1 MADLNM
7 FPELLQRV
15 RTGDDQAA
23 MELVRRYE
31 PLIRREVRI
40 HLRDRRL
47 SRLLDSMD
55 VCQSVLGSFFVRIA
69 AGQYDLE
76 RPEQLLALLVKMTRN
91 KLVSA
96 ARRGQ
101 AQQRDLRRNSP
112 LGEAELAEVEDPG
125 PSPSR
130 MIEGQDLLARFQR
143 GLTEEE
149 RRLADLRSEGMSWPQ
164 IAERLGGTA
173 QARRV
178 QFSRA
183 VERVTR
189 EMGLDAD

>member
-1 MADLNM
+1 MAELDT
-7 FPELLQRV
+7 FRELLQRV
-15 RTGDDQAA
+15 RAGDNQAA
-23 MELVRRYE
+23 MALVRQYE

-40 HLRDRRL
+40 HLRDQRL
-47 SRLLDSMD
+47 SRLFDSLD
-55 VCQSVLGSFFVRIA
+55 VCQSVLASFFVRTA

-76 RPEQLLALLVKMTRN
+76 RPEQLVALLTKMTRN

-96 ARRGQ
+96 ARRSQ
-101 AQQRDLRRNSP
+101 ARQRDLRRNSSQS
-112 LGEAELAEVEDPG
+112 EAELAQVEDPG
-125 PSPSR
+125 PAPSKR
-130 MIEGQDLLARFQR
+130 LEAQDLLERFQR

-149 RRLADLRSEGMSWPQ
+149 RRLADLRSQGMSWPE
-164 IAERLGGTA
+164 IAAHLGGTA

-183 VERVTR
+183 VDRVTR

>member
-1 MADLNM
+1 
-7 FPELLQRV
+7 
-15 RTGDDQAA
+15 
-23 MELVRRYE
+23 
-31 PLIRREVRI
+31 
-40 HLRDRRL
+40 DRRL
-47 SRLLDSMD
+47 SRLFDSMD
-55 VCQSVLGSFFVRIA
+55 VCQSVLGSFFVRTA

-76 RPEQLLALLVKMTRN
+76 RPEQLVALLAKMTQN

-112 LGEAELAEVEDPG
+112 QSEAELAQVAD
-125 PSPSR
+125 PSPTPSKLL
-130 MIEGQDLLARFQR
+130 EAQDLLERFQR

-149 RRLADLRSEGMSWPQ
+149 RRLADLRSRGMSWPQ
-164 IAERLGGTA
+164 IAARLGGTA

>member
-1 MADLNM
+1 MEGPSPGGGMADLNM

-23 MELVRRYE
+23 MEL
-31 PLIRREVRI
+31 
-40 HLRDRRL
+40 
-47 SRLLDSMD
+47 

-149 RRLADLRSEGMSWPQ
+149 RRLADLRSEGMSWP
-164 IAERLGGTA
+164 
-173 QARRV
+173 
-178 QFSRA
+178 
-183 VERVTR
+183 
-189 EMGLDAD
+189 

>member
-1 MADLNM
+1 MEGPSPGGGMADLNM

-101 AQQRDLRRNSP
+101 AQQRDLRRNRP
-112 LGEAELAEVEDPG
+112 LSEAELAQVEDPS
-125 PSPSR
+125 PTPSR
-130 MIEGQDLLARFQR
+130 NIEGRDLLERFLR
-143 GLTEEE
+143 RLSEEE
-149 RRLADLRSEGMSWPQ
+149 RRLADLRSRGLSWPQ
-164 IAERLGGTA
+164 IAEQLGGTA

-183 VERVTR
+183 V
-189 EMGLDAD
+189 

>member
-1 MADLNM
+1 MADLCA
-7 FPELLQRV
+7 FRELLQRV
-15 RTGDDQAA
+15 RAGDNQAA
-23 MELVRRYE
+23 MELVHQYE
-31 PLIRREVRI
+31 PLIRREVRV

-47 SRLLDSMD
+47 SRLFDSMD
-55 VCQSVLGSFFVRIA
+55 VCQSVLGSFFVRTA
-69 AGQYDLE
+69 AGQYDLD

-91 KLVSA
+91 KLASA

-101 AQQRDLRRNSP
+101 AQQRDLRRISSQS
-112 LGEAELAEVEDPG
+112 EAELAQVEDPSPT
-125 PSPSR
+125 PSQ
-130 MIEGQDLLARFQR
+130 MIEGQDLLATFQR

-149 RRLADLRSEGMSWPQ
+149 RRLANLRSQGMSWPQ
-164 IAERLGGTA
+164 IAEHLGGTA

-189 EMGLDAD
+189 EMGLDSD

>member
-1 MADLNM
+1 MAELDAFRDL
-7 FPELLQRV
+7 LHRV
-15 RTGDDQAA
+15 RTGDSRAA
-23 MELVRRYE
+23 MELVRQYE

-47 SRLLDSMD
+47 SRLFDSMD
-55 VCQSVLGSFFVRIA
+55 VCQSVLGSFFVRAA
-69 AGQYDLE
+69 AGQYDLD

-96 ARRGQ
+96 ARRAQ
-101 AQQRDLRRNSP
+101 AGQRDLRRNSAHS
-112 LGEAELAEVEDPG
+112 EVELAQVEDPG
-125 PSPSR
+125 PTPSR
-130 MIEGQDLLARFQR
+130 MLEGQDLLARFQR

-149 RRLADLRSEGMSWPQ
+149 RRLADLRSQGMTWPQ
-164 IAERLGGTA
+164 IAEHVGGTA

-189 EMGLDAD
+189 EMGLDGD

>member
-1 MADLNM
+1 MAELDR
-7 FPELLQRV
+7 FRELLQRV
-15 RTGDDQAA
+15 RTGDNQAA
-23 MELVRRYE
+23 MELVRQYE

-47 SRLLDSMD
+47 SRLFDSMD

-96 ARRGQ
+96 ARLGQ

-112 LGEAELAEVEDPG
+112 QSEAELAEVEDPG
-125 PSPSR
+125 PTPSR
-130 MIEGQDLLARFQR
+130 VIEGQDLLARFQR
-143 GLTEEE
+143 GLTPEE
-149 RRLADLRSEGMSWPQ
+149 RRLADLRSQGMTWPQ
-164 IAERLGGTA
+164 IAEHLGGTA

-183 VERVTR
+183 VERVTY
-189 EMGLDAD
+189 EMGLDSD